1 MVLTGKTLGGDH
13 PPFFLPVSTHVLTGP
28 KVKRVPPPGTNWYY
42 FFYILL
48 SNQSFFKPFITL
60 RVNIFLTHRPP
71 HALQCGITTF
81 FPDSSTIS
89 KAKVK
94 MHLPFNL
101 FLGCQIS
108 LYCNL
113 QPDDTLV
120 QSQISTTRHQ
130 LMYEWALIAEC
141 ELDMLRKLPILCLLV
156 QLRSKKCMLEE
167 ICIYIEMG

>member
-1 MVLTGKTLGGDH
+1 
-13 PPFFLPVSTHVLTGP
+13 
-28 KVKRVPPPGTNWYY
+28 
-42 FFYILL
+42 
-48 SNQSFFKPFITL
+48 
-60 RVNIFLTHRPP
+60 
-71 HALQCGITTF
+71 
-81 FPDSSTIS
+81 
-89 KAKVK
+89 

-156 QLRSKKCMLEE
+156 QLRSKQCMLEE

>member
-48 SNQSFFKPFITL
+48 SNQSFLKPFITL

-81 FPDSSTIS
+81 FPDSSKIS

-113 QPDDTLV
+113 QPDDNLG
-120 QSQISTTRHQ
+120 SESNLHHSTSADVWMGPYSWMRAWH
-130 LMYEWALIAEC
+130 A
-141 ELDMLRKLPILCLLV
+141 
-156 QLRSKKCMLEE
+156 KKVANFVSAGAVEK
-167 ICIYIEMG
+167 